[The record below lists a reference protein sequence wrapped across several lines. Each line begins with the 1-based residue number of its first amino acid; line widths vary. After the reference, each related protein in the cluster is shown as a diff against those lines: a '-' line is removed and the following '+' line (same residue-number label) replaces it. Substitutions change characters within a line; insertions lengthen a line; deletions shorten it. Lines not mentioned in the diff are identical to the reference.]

1 MTAIQS
7 PLPLTIEISC
17 KQNTNHA
24 SQDLIHLGILTG
36 NINSSQYPIKQ
47 CRSRK
52 KKIQDDFKELF
63 LLCTL
68 LNTVFF

>member
-52 KKIQDDFKELF
+52 KKDPR
-63 LLCTL
+63 
-68 LNTVFF
+68 

>member
-7 PLPLTIEISC
+7 SLPSAIEISC
-17 KQNTNHA
+17 KQKTNHA

-36 NINSSQYPIKQ
+36 NINPSQYSIEQ

-52 KKIQDDFKELF
+52 KLDLRNFKE
-63 LLCTL
+63 
-68 LNTVFF
+68 